1 MSNDKPTLN
10 ELRKLIIST
19 LVKLANENFYS
30 VPEFCKE
37 LGIEPT
43 NQSDNLSSEIV
54 FLQDF
59 ILEKSEDFIINL
71 AQKILKKYPSVEL
84 SKMLSK
90 YQDNQLQFSLENRQ
104 NLIDELLLNIESG
117 RNIYGKLDL
126 ITFLKRIYELDDMPL
141 PCKQERRFQTA
152 TEQIEQHMVN
162 FPDWEYS
169 YLFDYL
175 GLKNEPDD
183 IFFKFLE
190 QVTHPVVQEQKM
202 QIFFVELINNHLF
215 KDGFR
220 LESKEQLSGLP
231 IYQVV
236 KISSGVSGNIKQL
249 IFASNGEKPQLVLE
263 DAINNHIRIVKHED
277 KCLVYD
283 QIIPTTGLLWKD
295 LVSWWAK
302 KVNHETINKETE
314 DSLYERLSLS
324 LSPISPPE
332 KLLFETYYTTFGD
345 MYGDNLPALI
355 PQVYLH
361 YDPYTLKELPNK
373 RIARQRM
380 DFLILFSTQ
389 ERVVIEVDGKQHYAD
404 GEIASTQKY
413 SEMVAEDR
421 KLKLAGYEI
430 YRFGGYELRGELGK
444 NLVIDFFNKIFEKY
458 NIRKN

>member
-10 ELRKLIIST
+10 ELRKLIIFT
-19 LVKLANENFYS
+19 IVKLANENFYS
-30 VPEFCKE
+30 VPEFSKE

-59 ILEKSEDFIINL
+59 VLEKSEDFIINL

-90 YQDNQLQFSLENRQ
+90 YQDNQLQFSLENRR

-126 ITFLKRIYELDDMPL
+126 IMFLKRIYELDDMPS
-141 PCKQERRFQTA
+141 EDGRFDTA
-152 TEQIEQHMVN
+152 TKDIEQHMVN
-162 FPDWEYS
+162 FPDWDYIR
-169 YLFDYL
+169 LFNYL

-190 QVTHPVVQEQKM
+190 QVTHPVVQEP
-202 QIFFVELINNHLF
+202 QIQRFFVDLINNHLF

-220 LESKEQLSGLP
+220 LESKEQMLGLP

-249 IFASNGEKPQLVLE
+249 IFASNGEKPELVLE
-263 DAINNHIRIVKHED
+263 DAINNHIRIVKNED

-283 QIIPTTGLLWKD
+283 QIIPSTGLLWKD

-302 KVNHETINKETE
+302 KVNHETITKETE

-324 LSPISPPE
+324 LSPSSPPE
-332 KLLFETYYTTFGD
+332 KLLFETYYETFGN

-389 ERVVIEVDGKQHYAD
+389 ERVVIEVDGKQHYAND
-404 GEIASTQKY
+404 EIASTQKY

-458 NIRKN
+458 NIQKN

>member
-1 MSNDKPTLN
+1 
-10 ELRKLIIST
+10 
-19 LVKLANENFYS
+19 

-90 YQDNQLQFSLENRQ
+90 YQDNKLQFSLENRR
-104 NLIDELLLNIESG
+104 NLIDELLVNIESG

-126 ITFLKRIYELDDMPL
+126 IIFLKRIYELDDMPS
-141 PCKQERRFQTA
+141 KEDGRFDTA
-152 TEQIEQHMVN
+152 TKEIEQHMVN
-162 FPDWEYS
+162 FPDDWEYS

-220 LESKEQLSGLP
+220 LESKEQMSGLP

-249 IFASNGEKPQLVLE
+249 IFASNGEKPELVLE
-263 DAINNHIRIVKHED
+263 DAINNHIRIVKNED

-302 KVNHETINKETE
+302 KVNHETITKETE

-324 LSPISPPE
+324 LSPSSPPE
-332 KLLFETYYTTFGD
+332 KLLFETYYATFRN

-361 YDPYTLKELPNK
+361 YNPYTLKESPNK
-373 RIARQRM
+373 IIPRQRM
-380 DFLILFSTQ
+380 DFLILFSTK
-389 ERVVIEVDGKQHYAD
+389 ERVVIEVDGKHHYAD
-404 GEIASTQKY
+404 GEIPSPQKY

-430 YRFGGYELRGELGK
+430 YRFGGYELRRELGK

-458 NIRKN
+458 KIRKINQ